1 MAQKKLVRIGTKLG
15 RVITGYVDI
24 PMSYDYFNVSII
36 KIESPNKN
44 DFNSGEKV
52 KISKK
57 IVETIEYL
65 EDDN

>member
-1 MAQKKLVRIGTKLG
+1 MGQKKLVRLSTKLG

-36 KIESPNKN
+36 KIESPNKH
-44 DFNSGEKV
+44 DWNSGEKV

-57 IVETIEYL
+57 IVEKIEYL
-65 EDDN
+65 EDE